1 MKDFFWL
8 KSIEDVRKTY
18 PDTEQG
24 RRSFTDAFQEK
35 CSEGMVGGIL
45 SEIFDFLHRANL
57 GIAKDIE
64 RAQENLHILTKR
76 CAKVCLGSFPC
87 YAPQFSI

>member
-1 MKDFFWL
+1 
-8 KSIEDVRKTY
+8 
-18 PDTEQG
+18 
-24 RRSFTDAFQEK
+24 
-35 CSEGMVGGIL
+35 MVGGIL